1 MVKLT
6 WNQRNPEKARESV
19 RKFYAKPENQE
30 KHRIAGRLRL
40 EDPEIRARANAQKK
54 TYRDRPEIKKKQV
67 EYLKEYFSDE
77 EKREHR
83 RKYQKDW
90 RLKNREAQL
99 VKKKAYR
106 MAHPEKDRAY
116 DKKYRETFPEKY
128 KAKQLRWQNKN
139 PEKVVQFATVYRQKR
154 RYEVMSKLCGGTP
167 YCQGLCGCNH
177 ISLLEINHLQ
187 RTWGKGKRPNSEK
200 GTPLYNRILKMPHPK
215 RTYNVLCINCNRQGF
230 NTKKEQVTKLGH
242 WQTAKWIENKKGA

>member
-54 TYRDRPEIKKKQV
+54 TYRDKPEIKKKHAD
-67 EYLKEYFSDE
+67 YLKEYFSDE

-83 RKYQKDW
+83 REYQKEW
-90 RLKNREAQL
+90 YWKNRETFLA
-99 VKKKAYR
+99 KKKAYR
-106 MAHPEKDRAY
+106 DANPELQRAY

-128 KAKQLRWQNKN
+128 KANQLRWQNKN
-139 PEKVVQFATVYRQKR
+139 PEKIIQLATAYRQKR
-154 RYEVMSKLCGGTP
+154 RLEAMSKLCDGKP
-167 YCQGLCGCNH
+167 FCQSCHDTDLRA
-177 ISLLEINHLQ
+177 LQINHLN
-187 RTWGKGKRPNSEK
+187 RSWAKGKRPSCEQ
-200 GTPLYNRILKMPHPK
+200 GTPLYNKILTLLNPEK
-215 RTYNVLCINCNRQGF
+215 TYNVLCAPCNFASFCGQKW
-230 NTKKEQVTKLGH
+230 NKTYTISTKNNL
-242 WQTAKWIENKKGA
+242 